1 MKPRISLL
9 PVLILGMGAIAI
21 ALHAGSDQTAN
32 YTTRTLALPDHGQ
45 GNITM
50 DYIAYDPKTGYV
62 WVPAINV
69 GSVYVVDTGNGSVR
83 EISGFATN
91 EVELGGRKRRQG
103 PSGVSVGDGVVYIGD
118 RADSSVCAIDEQ
130 TLARKPEAVNS
141 VVVGDPALFQ
151 VEHSEHE
158 PELVFVKALTNEH
171 AESNLLISTARG
183 RQISF
188 LLISGGGG
196 PNSGKVD
203 FLLRYQPSGGFL
215 VEPDAVPFALVAQT
229 ASVSK
234 AQTTVVSSAAKPSV
248 TGAGL
253 LPASVTTVNSPV
265 ERGPTQANP
274 DSLDS
279 LLERQEQAPMPVL
292 YGEHPESDVVK
303 GDRLRAG
310 ISEVLDG
317 GQQVIVLFSVVN
329 TSKHAILL
337 MPPQVQ
343 LGGQDKSGKLIK
355 HEHWSTAEQLAVIDF
370 RLNRRRIG
378 PGERADGV
386 VLFERP
392 PYKRSMET
400 LFLQMAESGAVD
412 KPALA
417 PIGFGVSTLREAENH
432 AH

>member
-1 MKPRISLL
+1 MRNTLVMGLLSLAVLNAASPAQQSSIVPQVRTKPTADNKI
-9 PVLILGMGAIAI
+9 IAI
-21 ALHAGSDQTAN
+21 ELQAHFVTAI
-32 YTTRTLALPDHGQ
+32 R
-45 GNITM
+45 
-50 DYIAYDPKTGYV
+50 
-62 WVPAINV
+62 VP
-69 GSVYVVDTGNGSVR
+69 
-83 EISGFATN
+83 E
-91 EVELGGRKRRQG
+91 
-103 PSGVSVGDGVVYIGD
+103 P
-118 RADSSVCAIDEQ
+118 
-130 TLARKPEAVNS
+130 VNS

-158 PELVFVKALTNEH
+158 PELVFVKALSNEN

-188 LLISGGGG
+188 LLVSRGEGQ
-196 PNSGKVD
+196 NAAKVD

-229 ASVSK
+229 ASISK
-234 AQTTVVSSAAKPSV
+234 SQAVPAATAAHPADTSASLVPAAFGTAGSSV
-248 TGAGL
+248 E
-253 LPASVTTVNSPV
+253 PAPIQPKS
-265 ERGPTQANP
+265 

-279 LLERQEQAPMPVL
+279 LLVRQEQAPMPVL
-292 YGEHPESDVVK
+292 YGEHMEGDEVK

-317 GQQVIVLFSVVN
+317 GQQVIVLFSAVN

-343 LGGQDKSGKLIK
+343 LGGQSKSGKVIK
-355 HEHWSTAEQLAVIDF
+355 HERWSTAEQLAVIDF
-370 RLNRRRIG
+370 RLSRRRIG

-386 VLFERP
+386 VVFERP

-417 PIGFGVSTLREAENH
+417 PIGFGVSTLREAASN

>member
-1 MKPRISLL
+1 MRNTLFSVWL
-9 PVLILGMGAIAI
+9 
-21 ALHAGSDQTAN
+21 S
-32 YTTRTLALPDHGQ
+32 LALLTAAGAQ
-45 GNITM
+45 QATI
-50 DYIAYDPKTGYV
+50 
-62 WVPAINV
+62 VPQLR
-69 GSVYVVDTGNGSVR
+69 TKP
-83 EISGFATN
+83 T
-91 EVELGGRKRRQG
+91 
-103 PSGVSVGDGVVYIGD
+103 
-118 RADSSVCAIDEQ
+118 ADSKITAIE
-130 TLARKPEAVNS
+130 LAAHFVTAIRVPEPVNS

-188 LLISGGGG
+188 LLVSRGDG
-196 PNSGKVD
+196 PKSAKVD

-234 AQTTVVSSAAKPSV
+234 ADTITASTATVSVPTSSA
-248 TGAGL
+248 L
-253 LPASVTTVNSPV
+253 LPASLTTAHSPLETV
-265 ERGPTQANP
+265 PAQPKP
-274 DSLDS
+274 DSLDN
-279 LLERQEQAPMPVL
+279 LLERQKQAPLPVL
-292 YGEHPESDVVK
+292 YGERPEGDEVK
-303 GDRLRAG
+303 GDRLKTG

-329 TSKHAILL
+329 TSKHPILL
-337 MPPQVQ
+337 MPPQIQ
-343 LGGQDKSGKLIK
+343 LGGQEKSGKVIK
-355 HEHWSTAEQLAVIDF
+355 REHWSTAEQLAVIDF
-370 RLNRRRIG
+370 RLSRRRIG

-400 LFLQMAESGAVD
+400 LFLQLAESGAVD

-417 PIGFGVSTLREAENH
+417 PIGFGVSTLREVANH

>member
-1 MKPRISLL
+1 MRNTLFSVWL
-9 PVLILGMGAIAI
+9 
-21 ALHAGSDQTAN
+21 S
-32 YTTRTLALPDHGQ
+32 LALLTAAGAQ
-45 GNITM
+45 QATI
-50 DYIAYDPKTGYV
+50 
-62 WVPAINV
+62 VPQLRTKPA
-69 GSVYVVDTGNGSVR
+69 
-83 EISGFATN
+83 
-91 EVELGGRKRRQG
+91 
-103 PSGVSVGDGVVYIGD
+103 
-118 RADSSVCAIDEQ
+118 ADSKITAIE
-130 TLARKPEAVNS
+130 LAAHFVTTIRVPEPVNS

-188 LLISGGGG
+188 LLVSRGDG
-196 PNSGKVD
+196 PKSAKVD

-234 AQTTVVSSAAKPSV
+234 ADTITASTATVSVPTSSA
-248 TGAGL
+248 L
-253 LPASVTTVNSPV
+253 LPASLTTAHSPLETV
-265 ERGPTQANP
+265 PAQPKP
-274 DSLDS
+274 DSLDN
-279 LLERQEQAPMPVL
+279 LLERQKQAPLPVL
-292 YGEHPESDVVK
+292 YGERPEGDEVK
-303 GDRLRAG
+303 GDRLKTG

-329 TSKHAILL
+329 TSKHPILL
-337 MPPQVQ
+337 MPPQIQ
-343 LGGQDKSGKLIK
+343 FGGQEKSGKVIK
-355 HEHWSTAEQLAVIDF
+355 REHWSTAEQLAVIDF
-370 RLNRRRIG
+370 RLSRRRIG

-392 PYKRSMET
+392 PYKRSTET

-417 PIGFGVSTLREAENH
+417 PIGFGVSTLREVANH

>member
-1 MKPRISLL
+1 MRNTLIVGFLSLA
-9 PVLILGMGAIAI
+9 VLNAASVAQQSGIVPQVRTKNTTDNKIAAIELQAHFVTAI
-21 ALHAGSDQTAN
+21 
-32 YTTRTLALPDHGQ
+32 R
-45 GNITM
+45 
-50 DYIAYDPKTGYV
+50 
-62 WVPAINV
+62 VP
-69 GSVYVVDTGNGSVR
+69 
-83 EISGFATN
+83 E
-91 EVELGGRKRRQG
+91 
-103 PSGVSVGDGVVYIGD
+103 P
-118 RADSSVCAIDEQ
+118 
-130 TLARKPEAVNS
+130 VNS

-158 PELVFVKALTNEH
+158 PELVFVKALTNER
-171 AESNLLISTARG
+171 AESNLLISTERG

-188 LLISGGGG
+188 LLVSRGEG
-196 PNSGKVD
+196 PNPAKVD

-234 AQTTVVSSAAKPSV
+234 AQAATTAAHSSETNAA
-248 TGAGL
+248 L
-253 LPASVTTVNSPV
+253 LPAVMNAANSSVEPA
-265 ERGPTQANP
+265 PIQPKP

-279 LLERQEQAPMPVL
+279 LLERQEQAPLPVL
-292 YGEHPESDVVK
+292 YGERPESDEVK

-317 GQQVIVLFSVVN
+317 GQQVIVLFSAVN

-355 HEHWSTAEQLAVIDF
+355 HERWSTAEQLAVIDF
-370 RLNRRRIG
+370 RLSRRRIG
-378 PGERADGV
+378 PRERADGV

-417 PIGFGVSTLREAENH
+417 PIGFGVSTLREAANNVH
-432 AH
+432 

>member
-1 MKPRISLL
+1 MRNTVATGLLSLA
-9 PVLILGMGAIAI
+9 VLTAASAAQQSSIVPQVRTKSTADNKITAIELQAHFVTAI
-21 ALHAGSDQTAN
+21 
-32 YTTRTLALPDHGQ
+32 R
-45 GNITM
+45 
-50 DYIAYDPKTGYV
+50 
-62 WVPAINV
+62 VP
-69 GSVYVVDTGNGSVR
+69 
-83 EISGFATN
+83 E
-91 EVELGGRKRRQG
+91 
-103 PSGVSVGDGVVYIGD
+103 P
-118 RADSSVCAIDEQ
+118 
-130 TLARKPEAVNS
+130 VNS

-151 VEHSEHE
+151 VEHSENE

-171 AESNLLISTARG
+171 AESNLLISTERG

-188 LLISGGGG
+188 LLVSRGDV
-196 PNSGKVD
+196 STSAKVD

-229 ASVSK
+229 ASVSRVQAATA
-234 AQTTVVSSAAKPSV
+234 AQVARSRETDDA
-248 TGAGL
+248 L
-253 LPASVTTVNSPV
+253 LPTLNTPSSSVETVPAPKPN
-265 ERGPTQANP
+265 
-274 DSLDS
+274 SLDS

-292 YGEHPESDVVK
+292 YGERMEGDEVR

-317 GQQVIVLFSVVN
+317 GQQVMVLFSVVN

-343 LGGQDKSGKLIK
+343 LGGQNKSGKLIK

-370 RLNRRRIG
+370 RLSRRRIG

-392 PYKRSMET
+392 PYKRSVET

-417 PIGFGVSTLREAENH
+417 PIGFGVSTLREAANN

>member
-1 MKPRISLL
+1 MRNSLIMGL
-9 PVLILGMGAIAI
+9 FSLAVLNAASVAQQTGIVPQVRTKSTADNKITAIELQAHFVTAI
-21 ALHAGSDQTAN
+21 
-32 YTTRTLALPDHGQ
+32 R
-45 GNITM
+45 
-50 DYIAYDPKTGYV
+50 
-62 WVPAINV
+62 VP
-69 GSVYVVDTGNGSVR
+69 
-83 EISGFATN
+83 E
-91 EVELGGRKRRQG
+91 
-103 PSGVSVGDGVVYIGD
+103 P
-118 RADSSVCAIDEQ
+118 
-130 TLARKPEAVNS
+130 VNS

-171 AESNLLISTARG
+171 AESNLLISTERG

-188 LLISGGGG
+188 LLVSRGEG
-196 PNSGKVD
+196 PNPAKVD

-234 AQTTVVSSAAKPSV
+234 GQVATAAAHTSE
-248 TGAGL
+248 TNAAL
-253 LPASVTTVNSPV
+253 LPAAVNAANSSVEPA
-265 ERGPTQANP
+265 PIQPKP

-279 LLERQEQAPMPVL
+279 LLERQEQAPLPVL
-292 YGEHPESDVVK
+292 YGERPESDEVK

-317 GQQVIVLFSVVN
+317 GQQVIVLFSAIN

-343 LGGQDKSGKLIK
+343 LGGQSKSGKVIK
-355 HEHWSTAEQLAVIDF
+355 HERWSTAEQLAVVDF
-370 RLNRRRIG
+370 RLSRRRIG

-386 VLFERP
+386 VVFERP

-417 PIGFGVSTLREAENH
+417 PIGFGVSTLREAANNVH
-432 AH
+432 

>member
-1 MKPRISLL
+1 MRNALVFSWLSLAVLTVTAGTQQPTIAPQVRTKPTADNKIT
-9 PVLILGMGAIAI
+9 AIKLAAHFVTAI
-21 ALHAGSDQTAN
+21 
-32 YTTRTLALPDHGQ
+32 R
-45 GNITM
+45 
-50 DYIAYDPKTGYV
+50 V
-62 WVPAINV
+62 
-69 GSVYVVDTGNGSVR
+69 
-83 EISGFATN
+83 
-91 EVELGGRKRRQG
+91 
-103 PSGVSVGDGVVYIGD
+103 
-118 RADSSVCAIDEQ
+118 
-130 TLARKPEAVNS
+130 PEAVNS

-151 VEHSEHE
+151 AEHSEHE

-171 AESNLLISTARG
+171 AESNLLISTTRG

-188 LLISGGGG
+188 LLISRGNG
-196 PNSGKVD
+196 PNSAKVD

-234 AQTTVVSSAAKPSV
+234 TPVPLPVSS
-248 TGAGL
+248 TL
-253 LPASVTTVNSPV
+253 ASGMSAPGSGHTDS
-265 ERGPTQANP
+265 
-274 DSLDS
+274 DSLET
-279 LLERQEQAPMPVL
+279 LLERQKQAPLPVL
-292 YGEHPESDVVK
+292 YGENPEGDEVK

-317 GQQVIVLFSVVN
+317 GQQVVVLFSVVN

-337 MPPQVQ
+337 MPPQIQ

-370 RLNRRRIG
+370 RLSRRRIA

-417 PIGFGVSTLREAENH
+417 PIGFGVSTLREAANH

>member
-1 MKPRISLL
+1 MRNTLFSVWL
-9 PVLILGMGAIAI
+9 
-21 ALHAGSDQTAN
+21 S
-32 YTTRTLALPDHGQ
+32 LALLTAAGAQ
-45 GNITM
+45 QATI
-50 DYIAYDPKTGYV
+50 
-62 WVPAINV
+62 VPQLR
-69 GSVYVVDTGNGSVR
+69 TK
-83 EISGFATN
+83 AT
-91 EVELGGRKRRQG
+91 
-103 PSGVSVGDGVVYIGD
+103 
-118 RADSSVCAIDEQ
+118 ADSKITAIE
-130 TLARKPEAVNS
+130 LAAHFVTAIRVPEPVNS

-188 LLISGGGG
+188 LLVSRGDGG
-196 PNSGKVD
+196 PNSAKVD

-234 AQTTVVSSAAKPSV
+234 ADTITASTATVSVPTSSA
-248 TGAGL
+248 L
-253 LPASVTTVNSPV
+253 LPASLTTAHSPV
-265 ERGPTQANP
+265 ETIPAQPKP
-274 DSLDS
+274 DSLDN
-279 LLERQEQAPMPVL
+279 LLERQKQAPLPVL
-292 YGEHPESDVVK
+292 YGERPEGDEVK
-303 GDRLRAG
+303 GDRLKTG

-329 TSKHAILL
+329 TSKHPILL
-337 MPPQVQ
+337 MPPQIQ
-343 LGGQDKSGKLIK
+343 LGGQEKSGKVIK
-355 HEHWSTAEQLAVIDF
+355 REHWSTAEQLAVIDF
-370 RLNRRRIG
+370 RLSRRRIG

-392 PYKRSMET
+392 PYKRSTET

-417 PIGFGVSTLREAENH
+417 PIGFGVSTLREVANH